1 MSIFDKIKKQAR
13 KLMPKELSGIA
24 QLAAPFVGANNAL
37 YGAGLSF
44 LGQARSGEGK
54 INPLKIAMS
63 AAPGLRFQGG
73 TGLDQF
79 KLTGYKG
86 GTGYRKNSLRDLFL
100 RGERDMIGEDDAE
113 GFIDNLIS
121 EAEDGNVEAQN
132 HPLYKLAIKRGY
144 DGTTRF
150 STSSMSEGTDPI
162 FKGIGKTAD
171 KFLFGG
177 YDQGKKEIAGEP
189 YSVPRKTKAGK
200 IIPGEFRNV
209 TPMKTVDTY
218 TPKAGLF
225 GEGGKDF
232 TLGGLKDSAIS
243 NALFR
248 TGSPF
253 DLLDK
258 TTGKRN
264 PLSMLKLGS
273 EALTIYSFLDARK
286 EIKTAEEAAAAV
298 EAQMLADGITDQN
311 LIDAATTEAV
321 NIFSQ
326 LSLADFNLANGG
338 RIGFARGT
346 PEEGIGSLDTGAESI
361 MYEGTDGARSPEQ
374 TENEQQNL
382 QAMGIPRGLSLE
394 DAIKTFKM
402 SIGRDPKGI
411 EEVLEFFKNRKVSG
425 GQPLPEDPTKPINP
439 FGPKPMK
446 DGITQMAAAGG
457 RMGFMYG
464 SDMGGMGGL
473 SSLQT
478 QPSDV
483 TPPGME
489 LDLRGGGFIPIGK
502 AEKADDVPAR
512 VSKNEF
518 VFTADAVKA
527 AGGGSVNEGA
537 KKMYDTMKQLES
549 QVG

>member
-1 MSIFDKIKKQAR
+1 MGILSKIKRQAR

-24 QLAAPFVGANNAL
+24 QMAAPFVSGATGNPLFGAAL
-37 YGAGLSF
+37 SY
-44 LGQARSGEGK
+44 LGQARAGEGK
-54 INPLKIAMS
+54 INPFKIAMAS
-63 AAPGLRFQGG
+63 APGLRFGENAG
-73 TGLDQF
+73 TIP
-79 KLTGYKG
+79 
-86 GTGYRKNSLRDLFL
+86 GTDKKIPIGFLKNKSKDDGTNSLRRLL
-100 RGERDMIGEDDAE
+100 LGVGEGDAE
-113 GFIDNLIS
+113 GILPYGNKIDDI
-121 EAEDGNVEAQN
+121 
-132 HPLYKLAIKRGY
+132 LYGA
-144 DGTTRF
+144 DTE
-150 STSSMSEGTDPI
+150 SA
-162 FKGIGKTAD
+162 GIIGSGSGK
-171 KFLFGG
+171 F
-177 YDQGKKEIAGEP
+177 
-189 YSVPRKTKAGK
+189 
-200 IIPGEFRNV
+200 
-209 TPMKTVDTY
+209 
-218 TPKAGLF
+218 
-225 GEGGKDF
+225 DF
-232 TLGGLKDSAIS
+232 TSLANSAPV
-243 NALFR
+243 NLLTR

-253 DLLDK
+253 DLKNKEGD
-258 TTGKRN
+258 RN

-273 EALTIYSFLDARK
+273 AGLSIYSFIETNK
-286 EIKTAEEAAAAV
+286 QIKTAEEAAAAV
-298 EAQMLADGITDQN
+298 EAQMIADGITNQSI
-311 LIDAATTEAV
+311 IDAATEEAI

-326 LSLADFNLANGG
+326 LSKADFNLANGG

-346 PEEGIGSLDTGAESI
+346 SEEGIRSLNSGAESI
-361 MYEGTDGARSPEQ
+361 TYEGTDGARSPEQ
-374 TENEQQNL
+374 TETEQKNL
-382 QAMGIPRGLSLE
+382 QAMGLPKDLSLE
-394 DAIKTFKM
+394 DAIKTFEM
-402 SIGRDPKGI
+402 SIGRPPKGL
-411 EEVLEFFKNRKVSG
+411 EEVLEFFKNRKLSG
-425 GQPLPEDPTKPINP
+425 GTPLPNDPTEPVNP

-464 SDMGGMGGL
+464 SDMNNMGGL

>member
-1 MSIFDKIKKQAR
+1 MGILSKIKRQAR

-24 QLAAPFVGANNAL
+24 QMAAPFVSGATGNPLFGAAL
-37 YGAGLSF
+37 SY
-44 LGQARSGEGK
+44 LGQARAGEGR
-54 INPLKIAMS
+54 INPFKIAMAS
-63 AAPGLRFQGG
+63 APGLQFKG
-73 TGLDQF
+73 TGRGIERF
-79 KLTGYKG
+79 KLANKLNLKSQVGEGQT
-86 GTGYRKNSLRDLFL
+86 LRDMFL
-100 RGERDMIGEDDAE
+100 
-113 GFIDNLIS
+113 S
-121 EAEDGNVEAQN
+121 
-132 HPLYKLAIKRGY
+132 GY
-144 DGTTRF
+144 DQNTFIIGDDEEFITKKI
-150 STSSMSEGTDPI
+150 DPI
-162 FKGIGKTAD
+162 FGETGQKFDEFLFGAKNVKNPNYGKIEGAD
-171 KFLFGG
+171 KFIDKSGILAARGDEF
-177 YDQGKKEIAGEP
+177 
-189 YSVPRKTKAGK
+189 S
-200 IIPGEFRNV
+200 IP
-209 TPMKTVDTY
+209 
-218 TPKAGLF
+218 
-225 GEGGKDF
+225 
-232 TLGGLKDSAIS
+232 GLKDSAVA
-243 NALFR
+243 NLVTR

-253 DLLDK
+253 VTD
-258 TTGKRN
+258 N

-273 EALTIYSFLDARK
+273 AGLSIYSFIETNK
-286 EIKTAEEAAAAV
+286 QIKTAEEAAAAV
-298 EAQMLADGITDQN
+298 EAQMIADGITNQSI
-311 LIDAATTEAV
+311 IDAATEEAI

-326 LSLADFNLANGG
+326 LSKADFNLANGG

-346 PEEGIGSLDTGAESI
+346 PEDGIGSLNSGAESI
-361 MYEGTDGARSPEQ
+361 MYQGTDGARSPEQ
-374 TENEQQNL
+374 TKNEQENL
-382 QAMGIPRGLSLE
+382 QAMGLPRGLSLE
-394 DAIKTFKM
+394 DAVKTFEM
-402 SIGRDPKGI
+402 SVGREPKDLG
-411 EEVLEFFKNRKVSG
+411 EVLEFFKNRKLSG
-425 GQPLPEDPTKPINP
+425 GTPLPDDPTKPINP

>member
-1 MSIFDKIKKQAR
+1 MGILSKIKRQAR

-24 QLAAPFVGANNAL
+24 QMAAPFVSGATGNPLFGAAL
-37 YGAGLSF
+37 SY
-44 LGQARSGEGK
+44 LGQARAGEGK
-54 INPLKIAMS
+54 INPFKIAMAS
-63 AAPGLRFQGG
+63 APGLKFGKGAG
-73 TGLDQF
+73 TIPGTDKKIPIGFLNNESN
-79 KLTGYKG
+79 TG
-86 GTGYRKNSLRDLFL
+86 NSLRNILT
-100 RGERDMIGEDDAE
+100 GE
-113 GFIDNLIS
+113 
-121 EAEDGNVEAQN
+121 
-132 HPLYKLAIKRGY
+132 
-144 DGTTRF
+144 GTG
-150 STSSMSEGTDPI
+150 SSEGILNIGD
-162 FKGIGKTAD
+162 FKGGEKLDTLLYGDDTSKSGI
-171 KFLFGG
+171 FSGG
-177 YDQGKKEIAGEP
+177 GTDEFEFKDIANSAPVNLLLRQG
-189 YSVPRKTKAGK
+189 
-200 IIPGEFRNV
+200 N
-209 TPMKTVDTY
+209 
-218 TPKAGLF
+218 
-225 GEGGKDF
+225 
-232 TLGGLKDSAIS
+232 
-243 NALFR
+243 
-248 TGSPF
+248 PF
-253 DLLDK
+253 DYK
-258 TTGKRN
+258 E
-264 PLSMLKLGS
+264 PISMLKLGS
-273 EALTIYSFLDARK
+273 AGLSIYSFIETNK
-286 EIKTAEEAAAAV
+286 QIKTAEEAAAAV
-298 EAQMLADGITDQN
+298 EAQMIADGITNQSI
-311 LIDAATTEAV
+311 IDAATEEAI

-326 LSLADFNLANGG
+326 LSKADFNLANGG

-346 PEEGIGSLDTGAESI
+346 SEEGIRSLNSGAESI
-361 MYEGTDGARSPEQ
+361 TYEGTDGARSPEQ
-374 TENEQQNL
+374 TETEQQNL
-382 QAMGIPRGLSLE
+382 QALGLPKGLTVI

-411 EEVLEFFKNRKVSG
+411 EEVLEFFKNRKLSG
-425 GQPLPEDPTKPINP
+425 GTPLPEDPTKPINP

-464 SDMGGMGGL
+464 SDMNNMGGL

>member
-1 MSIFDKIKKQAR
+1 MSIFDKIKRQAR

-24 QLAAPFVGANNAL
+24 QAAAPFVAGSGNPFLAMAL
-37 YGAGLSF
+37 SAA
-44 LGQARSGEGK
+44 GQARAGEGR
-54 INPLKIAMS
+54 INPFKVAMS
-63 AAPGLRFQGG
+63 GAPGFAYGKGAYFGDNRTGILSKLPIGSLENAENSG
-73 TGLDQF
+73 TAG
-79 KLTGYKG
+79 
-86 GTGYRKNSLRDLFL
+86 NSLRRLLTGQGDY
-100 RGERDMIGEDDAE
+100 GDAE
-113 GFIDNLIS
+113 GILNIGDSDF
-121 EAEDGNVEAQN
+121 
-132 HPLYKLAIKRGY
+132 
-144 DGTTRF
+144 GTT
-150 STSSMSEGTDPI
+150 
-162 FKGIGKTAD
+162 AD
-171 KFLFGG
+171 RFLFGG
-177 YDQGKKEIAGEP
+177 EKDIEVKGKNLTEKQLKNPDIISKGLLP
-189 YSVPRKTKAGK
+189 VPNEKY
-200 IIPGEFRNV
+200 V
-209 TPMKTVDTY
+209 VDTID
-218 TPKAGLF
+218 KAGLF
-225 GEGGKDF
+225 GVDGKFKLTD
-232 TLGGLKDSAIS
+232 
-243 NALFR
+243 NALINAAFKQ
-248 TGSPF
+248 GSPF
-253 DLLDK
+253 DVGED
-258 TTGKRN
+258 
-264 PLSMLKLGS
+264 LSLLKLGS

-311 LIDAATTEAV
+311 LIDAATEEAI

-326 LSLADFNLANGG
+326 LSKADFGLANGG

-346 PEEGIGSLDTGAESI
+346 SEEGIRSLNSGAESI
-361 MYEGTDGARSPEQ
+361 TYEGTDGARSPEQ
-374 TENEQQNL
+374 TETEQQNL

-394 DAIKTFKM
+394 DAIKTFEM
-402 SIGRDPKGI
+402 SIGRPPKGI

-425 GQPLPEDPTKPINP
+425 GQPLPNDPTKPVNP
-439 FGPKPMK
+439 FGPKPT
-446 DGITQMAAAGG
+446 GPVLPQMAAAGG

-478 QPSDV
+478 QQSDV
-483 TPPGME
+483 TPQGME

>member
-1 MSIFDKIKKQAR
+1 MSIFDKIKRQAR

-24 QLAAPFVGANNAL
+24 QIAAPFVAGGGNPFLAMAL
-37 YGAGLSF
+37 SAA
-44 LGQARSGEGK
+44 GQARSGRGD
-54 INPLKIAMS
+54 INPLKVALS
-63 AAPGLRFQGG
+63 GAPGFAYGKGAYFGDDRTGILSKLPIGSLENAENSGTAGSSLRNI
-73 TGLDQF
+73 
-79 KLTGYKG
+79 LTGY
-86 GTGYRKNSLRDLFL
+86 GTG
-100 RGERDMIGEDDAE
+100 E
-113 GFIDNLIS
+113 
-121 EAEDGNVEAQN
+121 
-132 HPLYKLAIKRGY
+132 RGY
-144 DGTTRF
+144 GDNQVG
-150 STSSMSEGTDPI
+150 
-162 FKGIGKTAD
+162 GILGKDFGKTAD
-171 KFLFGG
+171 RFIFGG
-177 YDQGKKEIAGEP
+177 KKYKSKKFPGDEYLEAATDIDGNIIEGKYLTKRKP
-189 YSVPRKTKAGK
+189 SFYKSVGT
-200 IIPGEFRNV
+200 E
-209 TPMKTVDTY
+209 
-218 TPKAGLF
+218 KAGLF
-225 GEGGKDF
+225 GATGGDPFK
-232 TLGGLKDSAIS
+232 LSSLKDSALA
-243 NALFR
+243 NAAFKQ
-248 TGSPF
+248 GNPF
-253 DLLDK
+253 DTQQDISL
-258 TTGKRN
+258 
-264 PLSMLKLGS
+264 LKLGS

-361 MYEGTDGARSPEQ
+361 TYEGTDGARSPEQ

-394 DAIKTFKM
+394 DAIKTFEM
-402 SIGRDPKGI
+402 SIGRPPKGI
-411 EEVLEFFKNRKVSG
+411 EEVLEFFKNRKLSG
-425 GQPLPEDPTKPINP
+425 GTPLPEDPTKPINP

-464 SDMGGMGGL
+464 SDMNNMGGL

>member
-1 MSIFDKIKKQAR
+1 MSIFDKIKRQAR

-24 QLAAPFVGANNAL
+24 QIAAPFVAGGGNPFLAMAL
-37 YGAGLSF
+37 SAA
-44 LGQARSGEGK
+44 GQARSGRGD
-54 INPLKIAMS
+54 INPLKVALS
-63 AAPGLRFQGG
+63 GAPGFAYGKNAFFGDDKTGILSKLPIGSLQNAEDYVEGGSSLRNLLTGKGTGESEGILNYGDSDFGTTADRFIFGG
-73 TGLDQF
+73 T
-79 KLTGYKG
+79 KYK
-86 GTGYRKNSLRDLFL
+86 RKEVP
-100 RGERDMIGEDDAE
+100 GETYKTLAKDIE
-113 GFIDNLIS
+113 G
-121 EAEDGNVEAQN
+121 VE
-132 HPLYKLAIKRGY
+132 
-144 DGTTRF
+144 
-150 STSSMSEGTDPI
+150 
-162 FKGIGKTAD
+162 
-171 KFLFGG
+171 
-177 YDQGKKEIAGEP
+177 
-189 YSVPRKTKAGK
+189 
-200 IIPGEFRNV
+200 IPGEYITKRKPSVYKDFG
-209 TPMKTVDTY
+209 TE
-218 TPKAGLF
+218 KAGLF
-225 GEGGKDF
+225 SATDGDPFK
-232 TLGGLKDSAIS
+232 LSSLKDSALA
-243 NALFR
+243 NAAFKQ
-248 TGSPF
+248 GNPF
-253 DLLDK
+253 DTQQDISL
-258 TTGKRN
+258 
-264 PLSMLKLGS
+264 LKLGS

-311 LIDAATTEAV
+311 LIDAATTEAI

-326 LSLADFNLANGG
+326 LSKADFNLANGG

-346 PEEGIGSLDTGAESI
+346 SEEGIGSLDTGAESI

-382 QAMGIPRGLSLE
+382 QALGIPRGLSLE
-394 DAIKTFKM
+394 DAVKTFEM
-402 SIGRDPKGI
+402 SIGRPPKGI
-411 EEVLEFFKNRKVSG
+411 EEVLEFFKNRGKLSG
-425 GQPLPEDPTKPINP
+425 GTPLPNDPTKPVNP
-439 FGPKPMK
+439 FGPKPT
-446 DGITQMAAAGG
+446 GPVLPQMAAAGG

-489 LDLRGGGFIPIGK
+489 LDLRGGGFIPIGT

>member
-24 QLAAPFVGANNAL
+24 QIAAPFVAGGGNPFLAMAL
-37 YGAGLSF
+37 SAA
-44 LGQARSGEGK
+44 GQARAGRGD
-54 INPLKIAMS
+54 INPLKVALS
-63 AAPGLRFQGG
+63 GAPGFAYGKGAFFGSDPDKFNYGIGSLSNARAGQLSKPYGVDRGSSLRR
-73 TGLDQF
+73 L
-79 KLTGYKG
+79 LTGY
-86 GTGYRKNSLRDLFL
+86 GTGES
-100 RGERDMIGEDDAE
+100 
-113 GFIDNLIS
+113 
-121 EAEDGNVEAQN
+121 DGILNYGN
-132 HPLYKLAIKRGY
+132 
-144 DGTTRF
+144 
-150 STSSMSEGTDPI
+150 TD
-162 FKGIGKTAD
+162 FGRATAD
-171 KFLFGG
+171 FLDSSLYGSIDTDFEYGNKKIG
-177 YDQGKKEIAGEP
+177 DQIIE
-189 YSVPRKTKAGK
+189 KTLPDGSIQK
-200 IIPGEFRNV
+200 ISK
-209 TPMKTVDTY
+209 PMYERMTTKTTM
-218 TPKAGLF
+218 PKAGLF
-225 GEGGKDF
+225 GKGSEAFK
-232 TLGGLKDSAIS
+232 LSNLKDSVIV
-243 NALFR
+243 NAL
-248 TGSPF
+248 TKQGNPF
-253 DLLDK
+253 DAASQASKKIKIGQLGDYELLK
-258 TTGKRN
+258 RGKAKQ
-264 PLSMLKLGS
+264 LSLLKLGS
-273 EALTIYSFLDARK
+273 EALTIYSFLDANK
-286 EIKTAEEAAAAV
+286 QIKTAEEAAAAV
-298 EAQMLADGITDQN
+298 EAQMIADGITNQSI
-311 LIDAATTEAV
+311 IDAATEEAI

-326 LSLADFNLANGG
+326 LSKADFNLANGG

-346 PEEGIGSLDTGAESI
+346 SEEGIRSLNSGAESI
-361 MYEGTDGARSPEQ
+361 TYEGTDGARSPEQ
-374 TENEQQNL
+374 TETEQQNL

-464 SDMGGMGGL
+464 SNMGGMGGL

>member
-1 MSIFDKIKKQAR
+1 MGILSKIKRQAR

-24 QLAAPFVGANNAL
+24 QMAAPFVSGATGNPLFGAAL
-37 YGAGLSF
+37 SY
-44 LGQARSGEGK
+44 LGQARAGEGK
-54 INPLKIAMS
+54 INPFKVAMAS
-63 AAPGLRFQGG
+63 APGLQFKG
-73 TGLDQF
+73 TGKGIERF
-79 KLTGYKG
+79 KLANKLNLKPQVGEGQT
-86 GTGYRKNSLRDLFL
+86 LRDMFL
-100 RGERDMIGEDDAE
+100 SGYEDL
-113 GFIDNLIS
+113 DNQ
-121 EAEDGNVEAQN
+121 EV
-132 HPLYKLAIKRGY
+132 
-144 DGTTRF
+144 
-150 STSSMSEGTDPI
+150 DPI
-162 FKGIGKTAD
+162 FGETGQKFD
-171 KFLFGG
+171 EFLFGAENVKNPN
-177 YDQGKKEIAGEP
+177 YGKIEN
-189 YSVPRKTKAGK
+189 AGK
-200 IIPGEFRNV
+200 YIDKSGILSARGDEFSIP
-209 TPMKTVDTY
+209 
-218 TPKAGLF
+218 
-225 GEGGKDF
+225 
-232 TLGGLKDSAIS
+232 GLKDSAVANIVT
-243 NALFR
+243 R

-253 DLLDK
+253 VTD
-258 TTGKRN
+258 N

-273 EALTIYSFLDARK
+273 AGLSIYSFIETNK
-286 EIKTAEEAAAAV
+286 QIKTAEEAAAAV
-298 EAQMLADGITDQN
+298 EAQMIADGITNQEV
-311 LIDAATTEAV
+311 LDAATEEAI

-326 LSLADFNLANGG
+326 LSKADFNLANGG

-346 PEEGIGSLDTGAESI
+346 SEEGIRSLNSGAESI
-361 MYEGTDGARSPEQ
+361 TYEGTDGARSPEQ
-374 TENEQQNL
+374 TETEQQNL
-382 QAMGIPRGLSLE
+382 QALGIPKGVTII

-411 EEVLEFFKNRKVSG
+411 EEVIEFYKNRKLSEG
-425 GQPLPEDPTKPINP
+425 PIFPSPEDPINP
-439 FGPKPMK
+439 FGPKPM
-446 DGITQMAAAGG
+446 QMAAAGG

-537 KKMYDTMKQLES
+537 KRMYDTMKRLES

>member
-1 MSIFDKIKKQAR
+1 MSIFDKIKRQAR

-24 QLAAPFVGANNAL
+24 QAAAPFVAGGGNPLLGAAL
-37 YGAGLSF
+37 SY
-44 LGQARSGEGK
+44 LGQARAGEGK
-54 INPLKIAMS
+54 INPFKIAMS
-63 AAPGLRFQGG
+63 AAPGFAYGKGAYFGSDPDTKIKFGLGSLKNAEAGDAGSSLRN
-73 TGLDQF
+73 L
-79 KLTGYKG
+79 LTGEG
-86 GTGYRKNSLRDLFL
+86 
-100 RGERDMIGEDDAE
+100 IGESEGILNYGDSDFGTTADRFVFGGRKYKKKKFPGEEYKELAKNAE
-113 GFIDNLIS
+113 GI
-121 EAEDGNVEAQN
+121 E
-132 HPLYKLAIKRGY
+132 
-144 DGTTRF
+144 
-150 STSSMSEGTDPI
+150 
-162 FKGIGKTAD
+162 
-171 KFLFGG
+171 
-177 YDQGKKEIAGEP
+177 
-189 YSVPRKTKAGK
+189 
-200 IIPGEFRNV
+200 IPGEYITKRKPDI
-209 TPMKTVDTY
+209 TKYIGTD
-218 TPKAGLF
+218 KAGLF
-225 GEGGKDF
+225 GVDGELSL
-232 TLGGLKDSAIS
+232 TN
-243 NALFR
+243 NALVNAAFKQ
-248 TGSPF
+248 GSPF
-253 DLLDK
+253 DIDNDISL
-258 TTGKRN
+258 
-264 PLSMLKLGS
+264 LKLGS

-311 LIDAATTEAV
+311 LIDAATTEAI

-326 LSLADFNLANGG
+326 LSKADFNLANGG

-346 PEEGIGSLDTGAESI
+346 SEEGIRSLNSGAESI
-361 MYEGTDGARSPEQ
+361 TYEGTDGARSPEQ

-464 SDMGGMGGL
+464 SNMGGMGGL

>member
-24 QLAAPFVGANNAL
+24 QAAAPFVAGATGNPLLGAAL
-37 YGAGLSF
+37 SY
-44 LGQARSGEGK
+44 LGQARSGRGD

-63 AAPGLRFQGG
+63 SAPGLQFGKDVGIISGTEKNIPFGFAKTGGGNTLRNIFTGQGQG
-73 TGLDQF
+73 NRDGILNIGDF
-79 KLTGYKG
+79 KG
-86 GTGYRKNSLRDLFL
+86 GNYLDKLLYGVDGSGIIGSEGDSDFIGLANSAPANLLF
-100 RGERDMIGEDDAE
+100 RGE
-113 GFIDNLIS
+113 
-121 EAEDGNVEAQN
+121 
-132 HPLYKLAIKRGY
+132 LAA
-144 DGTTRF
+144 
-150 STSSMSEGTDPI
+150 DP
-162 FKGIGKTAD
+162 F
-171 KFLFGG
+171 
-177 YDQGKKEIAGEP
+177 E
-189 YSVPRKTKAGK
+189 S
-200 IIPGEFRNV
+200 
-209 TPMKTVDTY
+209 
-218 TPKAGLF
+218 
-225 GEGGKDF
+225 GKD
-232 TLGGLKDSAIS
+232 
-243 NALFR
+243 
-248 TGSPF
+248 
-253 DLLDK
+253 
-258 TTGKRN
+258 
-264 PLSMLKLGS
+264 LSGLKLGTLGLS
-273 EALTIYSFLDARK
+273 LYSFIDANK
-286 EIKTAEEAAAAV
+286 QIKTAEEAAAAV
-298 EAQMLADGITDQN
+298 EAQMIADGITNQSI
-311 LIDAATTEAV
+311 IDAATEEAI

-326 LSLADFNLANGG
+326 LSKADFNLANGG

-346 PEEGIGSLDTGAESI
+346 SEEGIGSLDTGAESI

-374 TENEQQNL
+374 TETEQQNL
-382 QAMGIPRGLSLE
+382 QVMGLPKNLTLE
-394 DAIKTFKM
+394 DAIKTFEM
-402 SIGRDPKGI
+402 SIGRPPKGL
-411 EEVLEFFKNRKVSG
+411 EEVLEFFKNRKLSG
-425 GQPLPEDPTKPINP
+425 GTPLPEDPTKPINP

-478 QPSDV
+478 QASDV

>member
-1 MSIFDKIKKQAR
+1 MGILSKIKRQAR

-24 QLAAPFVGANNAL
+24 QMAAPFVSGATGNPLFGAAL
-37 YGAGLSF
+37 SY
-44 LGQARSGEGK
+44 LGQARAGEGR
-54 INPLKIAMS
+54 INPFKIAMAS
-63 AAPGLRFQGG
+63 APGLQFKG
-73 TGLDQF
+73 TGRGIERF
-79 KLTGYKG
+79 KLANKLNLKSQVGEGQT
-86 GTGYRKNSLRDLFL
+86 LRDMFL
-100 RGERDMIGEDDAE
+100 
-113 GFIDNLIS
+113 S
-121 EAEDGNVEAQN
+121 
-132 HPLYKLAIKRGY
+132 GY
-144 DGTTRF
+144 DQNTFIIGDDEEFITKKI
-150 STSSMSEGTDPI
+150 DPI
-162 FKGIGKTAD
+162 FGETGQKFDEFLFGAENVKNPNYGKIEGAD
-171 KFLFGG
+171 KFIDKSGILAARGDEF
-177 YDQGKKEIAGEP
+177 
-189 YSVPRKTKAGK
+189 S
-200 IIPGEFRNV
+200 IP
-209 TPMKTVDTY
+209 
-218 TPKAGLF
+218 
-225 GEGGKDF
+225 
-232 TLGGLKDSAIS
+232 GLKDSAVA
-243 NALFR
+243 NLVTR

-253 DLLDK
+253 VTD
-258 TTGKRN
+258 N

-273 EALTIYSFLDARK
+273 AGLSIYSFIETNK
-286 EIKTAEEAAAAV
+286 QIKTAEEAAAAV
-298 EAQMLADGITDQN
+298 EAQMIADGITNQSI
-311 LIDAATTEAV
+311 IDAATEEAI

-326 LSLADFNLANGG
+326 LSKADFNLANGG

-346 PEEGIGSLDTGAESI
+346 PEDGIGSLNSGAESI
-361 MYEGTDGARSPEQ
+361 MYQGTDGARSPEQ
-374 TENEQQNL
+374 TKNEQENL
-382 QAMGIPRGLSLE
+382 QAMGLPRGLSLE
-394 DAIKTFKM
+394 DAVKTFEM
-402 SIGRDPKGI
+402 SVGREPKDLG
-411 EEVLEFFKNRKVSG
+411 EVLEFFKNRKLSG
-425 GQPLPEDPTKPINP
+425 GTPLPDDPTKPINP